1 MRLRVG
7 IVLMSLISAGCANAY
22 LRHPVTG
29 DTAVCETHGY
39 HPLPVQLATRE
50 SCVSELE
57 KRGFKRVDRDSLLKK
72 DDKEP
77 VK

>member
-1 MRLRVG
+1 
-7 IVLMSLISAGCANAY
+7 
-22 LRHPVTG
+22 
-29 DTAVCETHGY
+29 
-39 HPLPVQLATRE
+39 VQLATRE

-57 KRGFKRVDRDSLLKK
+57 KRGFKRVDRDSFLKK